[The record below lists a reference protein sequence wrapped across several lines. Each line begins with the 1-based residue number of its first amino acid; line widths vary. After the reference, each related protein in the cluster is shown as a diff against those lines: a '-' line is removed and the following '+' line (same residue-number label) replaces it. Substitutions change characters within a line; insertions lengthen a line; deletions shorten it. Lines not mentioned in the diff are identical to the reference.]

1 VIVLSTD
8 GIWFSHREEI
18 WSVDTGKFHWTG
30 DKRVWDFDSCTFE
43 LARTLR
49 ENKLRV
55 VVRSKNDICSKY
67 MGGKLVRLRYMLG
80 FDVTRVSEPHS
91 EPYTARRYDPD
102 KKDGPKERWVFQLDD
117 EYWIWQW
124 AHEGG
129 DIRSSAI
136 HRLFE
141 RLKDEISN
149 PSLTSH
155 NIFEVD
161 EESEGDALIPVIYQP
176 AVDGLKN
183 FVREVHCAELPSRP
197 DGAREVEVSIMFNN
211 EQLREHAIA
220 NELYELFRLFFWGR
234 TIDIETFKIL
244 IPKDIGENSYVFER
258 IYSGDA
264 QLFVDDKHGDP
275 PIAPERRIKYYLVNN
290 NHPVVFVN
298 TSNHAMAERD
308 TNHRIWKW
316 EYVPWVKNAPI
327 RRGCKTRKEIDK
339 EFKPFWKFW

>member
-1 VIVLSTD
+1 MSSYEF
-8 GIWFSHREEI
+8 WFSHVEEK
-18 WSVDTGKFHWTG
+18 WSVDKGKFSWTG
-30 DKRVWDFDSCTFE
+30 EKQVWDFDSCTIG
-43 LARTLR
+43 LARTLK

-55 VVRSKNDICSKY
+55 LVRSKYDRLSEY
-67 MGGKLVRLRYMLG
+67 MGGKSVRLRYMLG
-80 FDVTRVSEPHS
+80 FDVTRVSEPDS
-91 EPYTARRYDPD
+91 EPYTARKNDPE
-102 KKDGPKERWVFQLDD
+102 KREGPKERWVFQLDD
-117 EYWIWQW
+117 DYWIWQW
-124 AHEGG
+124 AQEGG

-141 RLKDEISN
+141 RLRDEISN

-161 EESEGDALIPVIYQP
+161 VESKDGALIPVIYQP
-176 AVDGLKN
+176 AVDALKN
-183 FVREVHCAELPSRP
+183 FVRELHCAELPSRP

-220 NELYELFRLFFWGR
+220 NELYERFRLWFWGR

-244 IPKDIGENSYVFER
+244 IPKDIGDNSYVFEL

-264 QLFVDDKHGDP
+264 QLNVDGKHGDP

-298 TSNHAMAERD
+298 TSNHAMAEHD
-308 TNHRIWKW
+308 TNHRLWKW
-316 EYVPWVKNAPI
+316 EYIPWVENAPI
-327 RRGCKTRKEIDK
+327 RLGSKTRKEIDK
-339 EFKPFWKFW
+339 EFKPLWRFW